1 MRPEELQFL
10 NNHRARSNVELSRS
24 SCLVFSV
31 VCLLLCGPPRCPAQQ
46 SHAVQPSVSA
56 DTKAFQQLENRWS
69 EAIGKRDQYALE
81 LVLSSEFV
89 DVSSTGDVTTRNQQ
103 IAMLFEKG
111 AEPLSVDRR
120 VLNARIFGNL
130 AVVIGTY
137 SELQRVHGKRVI
149 RSGVFT
155 HVYQNARGSWLCIHA
170 HRTAA
175 TEGALPETPGAN
187 SKTRSSASPPAP
199 TTEHSER

>member
-1 MRPEELQFL
+1 MNRSVQFL
-10 NNHRARSNVELSRS
+10 DNHQARSNVELFRR
-24 SCLVFSV
+24 SCLVFSL
-31 VCLLLCGPPRCPAQQ
+31 VCLLLCGAPRCPAQQ
-46 SHAVQPSVSA
+46 SHAVQPSLSA
-56 DTKAFQQLENRWS
+56 DMKAFQHLENRWS

-89 DVSSTGDVTTRNQQ
+89 DVSATGDVTTRNQQ

-120 VLNARIFGNL
+120 VLSVRIFDNL

-149 RSGVFT
+149 RSGMFT
-155 HVYQNARGSWLCIHA
+155 HVYQNARGNWLCIHA

-175 TEGALPETPGAN
+175 TEGALQKTPGVN
-187 SKTRSSASPPAP
+187 SKIRLSASPPAL